1 MNKQKIKITFVIPSL
16 AAGGAERILSFV
28 AQNID
33 KNTFNPTLL
42 VVGFKNDTVYDVS
55 DLNVIYLNKT
65 RVLKAVLAIANHFK
79 KQKPQVV
86 VSSIF
91 HLNTI
96 IAFMSICFPKIK
108 FAAREANVLSVLA
121 QHDRGNRLNISK
133 IFIKKAYKLVDCL
146 ICQSKDMQ
154 QDMVANYGVS
164 INKTALINNPI
175 TSITTPKREA
185 RDKNKPLQ
193 IITVGRLS
201 KEKGHERIIEVLS
214 KLKFPFHYF
223 MIGDGIEKEN
233 IVHLIHAK
241 GIENQVTQI
250 NYTKNVE
257 DYLRK
262 SDVFLLGSYSEGFPN
277 VLIESSVIGT
287 PIIAF
292 NAPGGINEIIETGK
306 NGFIVNTVDQCI
318 NELTKLNSN
327 FSFSPK
333 TVNQIVENKFNSK
346 KIINQY
352 EQLFIKLTTNY
363 AI

>member
-33 KNTFNPTLL
+33 KNTFDPTLL
-42 VVGFKNDTVYDVS
+42 VVGFKKDTVYDVS

-65 RVLKAVLAIANHFK
+65 RVLKAVFAIANHFR

-121 QHDRGNRLNISK
+121 EHDRGNRLNIAK

-164 INKTALINNPI
+164 MDKTALINNPI
-175 TSITTPKREA
+175 TSITTPKTEV
-185 RDKNKPLQ
+185 RDNNKPLQ

-214 KLKFPFHYF
+214 KLEFPFHYF

-233 IVHLIHAK
+233 IVHLIQTK

-250 NYTKNVE
+250 SYTKNVE

-262 SDVFLLGSYSEGFPN
+262 SDVFVLGSYSEGFPN
-277 VLIESSVIGT
+277 ALIESAVVGT

-292 NAPGGINEIIETGK
+292 KAPGGINEIIEPGK
-306 NGFIVNTVDQCI
+306 NGFIVNTVDQCV

-333 TVNQIVENKFNSK
+333 TVNQVVENKFNSK